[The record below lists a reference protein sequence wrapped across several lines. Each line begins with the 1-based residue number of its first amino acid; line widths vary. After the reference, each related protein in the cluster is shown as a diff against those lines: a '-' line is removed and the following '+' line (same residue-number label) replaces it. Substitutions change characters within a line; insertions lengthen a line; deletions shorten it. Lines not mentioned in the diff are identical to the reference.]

1 MFITYED
8 PVLIFVHKL
17 LPKLFVTLHILL
29 KLHKHIRL
37 ILIIIL
43 QVYQCLETQYHIQAF
58 SYFQLQGLRDFVLCT
73 KTKHTLCNP
82 LKMIDPLMDFTKIN
96 IYYSSILITEGE
108 TFGFR
113 FITLWF
119 VMFYRCHIDKPKPKD
134 NKYPHNP
141 NTVMILQSL

>member
-1 MFITYED
+1 M
-8 PVLIFVHKL
+8 
-17 LPKLFVTLHILL
+17 TLHILL

-43 QVYQCLETQYHIQAF
+43 QVYQCLETQYHILAF

-96 IYYSSILITEGE
+96 IYYSSILITYGE

-113 FITLWF
+113 FITVWF
-119 VMFYRCHIDKPKPKD
+119 VMLYRCHSNKPKPKD
-134 NKYPHNP
+134 LVICLKYLAIFQECNKKVNIYFY
-141 NTVMILQSL
+141 VIEVYKKGYEV